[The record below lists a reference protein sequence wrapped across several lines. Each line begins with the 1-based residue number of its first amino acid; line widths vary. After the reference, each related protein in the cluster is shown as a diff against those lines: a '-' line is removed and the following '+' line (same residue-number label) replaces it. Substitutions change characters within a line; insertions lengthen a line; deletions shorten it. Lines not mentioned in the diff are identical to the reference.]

1 MTTLNHLHLL
11 HQQRHM
17 IKTSLV
23 DIIIHFNVLPF
34 QFGKVCLL
42 VFQAVLQ
49 LVDLIL
55 SALLFC

>member
-1 MTTLNHLHLL
+1 
-11 HQQRHM
+11 M

-49 LVDLIL
+49 LVYLIL
-55 SALLFC
+55 SALLLC